1 MSPFFLTPSPAR
13 PGNDDQFM
21 PGWLKTLSHL
31 NPLTY
36 IVDAMRTFML
46 AASTSTFAPSYHYA
60 VILLTST
67 ILVFI

>member
-1 MSPFFLTPSPAR
+1 
-13 PGNDDQFM
+13 M

-36 IVDAMRTFML
+36 VLDAMRTFML
-46 AASTSTFAPSYHYA
+46 AGSTSAFGPSYHYA